1 VRERFLS
8 IISAVVIIL
17 VGLFFLLN
25 NVGAFEDV
33 ELDLE
38 KLWPGFVFLA
48 GLAFWLQFFMDRA
61 RDPGLVLVGTAG
73 VLLGLFFFLFTL
85 NLELPFETENLSGP
99 IDWDD
104 SAYLWPAYPLI
115 GGIAFVLMSLFSR
128 KRDELG
134 VGLVAMAVGIV
145 AFPFTLGQ
153 SEGLEEL
160 VKFWPVLLILL
171 GVVSLLR
178 FAFLGRR
185 R

>member
-1 VRERFLS
+1 MRERSSS
-8 IISAVVIIL
+8 IVPAVVLIVL
-17 VGLFFLLN
+17 GLLFLLN
-25 NVGAFEDV
+25 NVGVFDDV
-33 ELDLE
+33 ELDFE

-48 GLAFWLQFFMDRA
+48 GLAFWLQFFMDGA

-134 VGLVAMAVGIV
+134 VGLVAMAVGIG

-153 SEGLEEL
+153 SEGLEDL
-160 VKFWPVLLILL
+160 VKFWPVALILL
-171 GVVSLLR
+171 GVFSLLR
-178 FAFLGRR
+178 YAFSGGRR
-185 R
+185 